1 MRLGV
6 SPTLLGCMCV
16 IASMAMVSAKTIFEE
31 AFDGSQYIDD
41 QPLMSGST
49 QTTFGQWSLNN
60 KGQGSISISPALS
73 LSASRSLAL
82 TIAESGDQA
91 QAIAV
96 FGTEGAKEPTSEA
109 IIAKVAFY
117 LSDTKGASTFFIIRG
132 SGENSL
138 GLAKVEAGTAW
149 ASFGDDG
156 SFTSLG
162 PIMPGV
168 WYYLSFSMPANPK
181 YGESSYKVVLYDTDG
196 STELKTASGKLYH
209 HNQEV
214 SSGDYSYL
222 TVMSTNAYEQIS
234 TYFDDFSVQTNP

>member
-1 MRLGV
+1 
-6 SPTLLGCMCV
+6 
-16 IASMAMVSAKTIFEE
+16 MAMVSAKTVFEE

-41 QPLMSGST
+41 QHLMSGST
-49 QTTFGQWSLNN
+49 QTSFGQWALNN

-73 LSASRSLAL
+73 LSSSRSLVL
-82 TIAESGDQA
+82 TVAESDDQA

-96 FGTEGAKEPTSEA
+96 FGTEGAKEPTSQA
-109 IIAKVAFY
+109 IIAKVAFH
-117 LSDTKGASTFFIIRG
+117 LTDTKGASTFFIIRG

-138 GLAKVEAGTAW
+138 GIVKIEAGTAW

-181 YGESSYKVVLYDTDG
+181 YGDSFYKVVLYDTDG

-209 HNQEV
+209 HDQEV
-214 SSGDYSYL
+214 SSGDYAYL
-222 TVMSTNAYEQIS
+222 TVMSTNALEPIS
-234 TYFDDFSVQTNP
+234 TYFDDFSVQTIP